1 MARKVTLAGRFRKR
15 HNAAVSFRYFY
26 GNILRPFIQWVILAY
41 LRAKRHRESRKA
53 RITKKPAFIKASFLI
68 LQNEVRGISP
78 DEPSCA
84 GSFC

>member
-1 MARKVTLAGRFRKR
+1 MSRKVTLAGRFRKR
-15 HNAAVSFRYFY
+15 LSPLFLSVIFTVTYYGRLFNGYF
-26 GNILRPFIQWVILAY
+26 LPTCVP
-41 LRAKRHRESRKA
+41 KRHRESRKA